1 MRCPRCTLAE
11 LPAATETCW
20 LCGYSSAVATAV
32 EDPSPPPTPT
42 ELDARRELARDFRI
56 DSLLERPPGPIVYLA
71 HDAEDRPVA
80 GKNLPPHEAGAARD
94 PPATPPPGGAP

>member
-32 EDPSPPPTPT
+32 EDPPPPPTPT

-71 HDAEDRPVA
+71 HAPED
-80 GKNLPPHEAGAARD
+80 PPRAGAQSSPRAARAPRA
-94 PPATPPPGGAP
+94 PPCHAAP